1 LEAAG
6 MAAEGEGIS
15 IVAEIISAEEA
26 GVSIAAEDDAII
38 DEEGIGAGI
47 SEEDMMMTTIS
58 EEDV

>member
-1 LEAAG
+1 